1 MKKGMSNEGGIR
13 IKYEGETA
21 KFIPI
26 EFWHIPYKYLSI
38 YPSGVHSIRDL
49 ETIITDLKSN
59 RPQIL
64 EDLGTYV
71 LITIKEGNSSRD
83 LDIPSGLFLD
93 ELIRTLQTIAELFR
107 NKRDVEIEII
117 A

>member
-1 MKKGMSNEGGIR
+1 MIENEAGIR
-13 IKYEGETA
+13 IKRNGVIV
-21 KFIPI
+21 KFIIPI
-26 EFWHIPYKYLSI
+26 EFWHISPKFLSI
-38 YPSGVHSIRDL
+38 YPSEVCTISDL
-49 ETIITDLKSN
+49 ETIISDLKSN

-71 LITIKEGNSSRD
+71 SIVAKEGDTLD

-93 ELIRTLQTIAELFR
+93 ELIQALQTIVELYR
-107 NKRDVEIEII
+107 NKEGVEIEII